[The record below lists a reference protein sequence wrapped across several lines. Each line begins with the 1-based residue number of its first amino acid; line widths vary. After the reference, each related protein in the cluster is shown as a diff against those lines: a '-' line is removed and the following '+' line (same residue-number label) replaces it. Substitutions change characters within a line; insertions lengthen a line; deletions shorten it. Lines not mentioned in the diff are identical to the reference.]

1 MLCTGWLLMVGRQA
15 EAEESLQRMAAQ
27 RLDSTQLAQQL
38 AEMSAS
44 LVHANQLQHRAHS
57 LAKLAS

>member
-1 MLCTGWLLMVGRQA
+1 MVGRQA